1 MKAST
6 PIGIVVC
13 IVGILAGATIEGTPL
28 GGLLN
33 VPAILIIFG
42 GIAGVSIATSGMEVM
57 KLMPTLYKKAMTP
70 EFPDIPATVR
80 QLVGYAEKA
89 RKEGLLALEAQVKD
103 IDDPFLKRGLQMGI
117 DGTDPEE
124 LRAVLEGEISAKKA
138 EDKVAAKFF
147 TAMGGY
153 APTVGIIGT
162 VVGLIHVLE
171 NLSDPASLGPL
182 IAGAF
187 VATLW
192 GVLSANIFWLPMGA
206 KITRIS
212 DLQAAQMELLVGS
225 EQCRKALDDS
235 FQRPVLSSTK
245 GSTGAPVSVMG
256 LLLPLAV
263 TEPVVKSTPVNSS
276 LPSTKGVVVPL
287 FRISRLN

>member
-1 MKAST
+1 MDPASL
-6 PIGIVVC
+6 IGIV
-13 IVGILAGATIEGTPL
+13 LAIGALLTMMIMEGSSPL
-28 GGLLN
+28 SI
-33 VPAILIIFG
+33 ILIPPLILVFG
-42 GIAGVSIATSGMEVM
+42 GTFGAAIAGSAMADVKKVGAWFKMALLPAKVPPVSERIAT
-57 KLMPTLYKKAMTP
+57 
-70 EFPDIPATVR
+70 
-80 QLVGYAEKA
+80 LVSLAEKA

-124 LRAVLEGEISAKKA
+124 LRQVLEGEIAAKKS

-153 APTVGIIGT
+153 APTIGIIGT

-182 IAGAF
+182 IASAF

-212 DLQAAQMELLVGS
+212 ELQAAQMELLVEGITEIQAGTSPRAVRQKLTALVPPS
-225 EQCRKALDDS
+225 EVAREA
-235 FQRPVLSSTK
+235 
-245 GSTGAPVSVMG
+245 A
-256 LLLPLAV
+256 
-263 TEPVVKSTPVNSS
+263 
-276 LPSTKGVVVPL
+276 
-287 FRISRLN
+287 

>member
-1 MKAST
+1 VDPASL
-6 PIGIVVC
+6 IGIVLALVALLATMVMEGSSPMA
-13 IVGILAGATIEGTPL
+13 IILLPPL
-28 GGLLN
+28 
-33 VPAILIIFG
+33 ILVFG
-42 GIAGVSIATSGMEVM
+42 GTFGAAIAGSAMADVKKIGGWFKQALLPPQVPPISDRIQTLVS
-57 KLMPTLYKKAMTP
+57 L
-70 EFPDIPATVR
+70 
-80 QLVGYAEKA
+80 AEKA
-89 RKEGLLALEAQVKD
+89 RKEGLLALEAQVKA

-212 DLQAAQMELLVGS
+212 ELQAAQMELLVEGITEIQAGTSPRAVRLKLTSLVPPS
-225 EQCRKALDDS
+225 E
-235 FQRPVLSSTK
+235 
-245 GSTGAPVSVMG
+245 
-256 LLLPLAV
+256 
-263 TEPVVKSTPVNSS
+263 VKQQEAA
-276 LPSTKGVVVPL
+276 
-287 FRISRLN
+287 

>member
-1 MKAST
+1 MTDLKKLPLWMKMGVMPAKVPPASDQ
-6 PIGIVVC
+6 
-13 IVGILAGATIEGTPL
+13 
-28 GGLLN
+28 
-33 VPAILIIFG
+33 
-42 GIAGVSIATSGMEVM
+42 IAT
-57 KLMPTLYKKAMTP
+57 L
-70 EFPDIPATVR
+70 VR
-80 QLVGYAEKA
+80 LAEKA

-103 IDDPFLKRGLQMGI
+103 IDNPFLKRGLQMGI

-138 EDKVAAKFF
+138 EDKVGAKFF

-171 NLSDPASLGPL
+171 NLDKPESLGPL

-206 KITRIS
+206 KILRIS
-212 DLQAAQMELLVGS
+212 DLQSAQMELLVEGITEIQAGTSPRAVRQKLTALVPPS
-225 EQCRKALDDS
+225 EVAREA
-235 FQRPVLSSTK
+235 
-245 GSTGAPVSVMG
+245 A
-256 LLLPLAV
+256 
-263 TEPVVKSTPVNSS
+263 
-276 LPSTKGVVVPL
+276 
-287 FRISRLN
+287 

>member
-1 MKAST
+1 M
-6 PIGIVVC
+6 
-13 IVGILAGATIEGTPL
+13 ILEGSSPTAIILVAPMLLVFGGTFGAAVAGAAMADVTKV
-28 GGLLN
+28 GGW
-33 VPAILIIFG
+33 F
-42 GIAGVSIATSGMEVM
+42 
-57 KLMPTLYKKAMTP
+57 KKALLP
-70 EFPDIPATVR
+70 EKVPPLTDRIQV
-80 QLVGYAEKA
+80 LVSLAEKA

-124 LRAVLEGEISAKKA
+124 LRTVLEGEISAKKG

-212 DLQAAQMELLVGS
+212 ELQAAQMELLVEGITEIQAGTSPRAVRLKLTSLVPPS
-225 EQCRKALDDS
+225 E
-235 FQRPVLSSTK
+235 
-245 GSTGAPVSVMG
+245 
-256 LLLPLAV
+256 
-263 TEPVVKSTPVNSS
+263 VKQQEAA
-276 LPSTKGVVVPL
+276 
-287 FRISRLN
+287 

>member
-1 MKAST
+1 VDPAT
-6 PIGIVVC
+6 LIGIVLAL
-13 IVGILAGATIEGTPL
+13 VGVFAAMILEGGSPLAIFLLPPLVLVFLGTFGA
-28 GGLLN
+28 
-33 VPAILIIFG
+33 A
-42 GIAGVSIATSGMEVM
+42 IAGSSMADVKKIGGWFKLA
-57 KLMPTLYKKAMTP
+57 LMPAKVPPIADRISTLVT
-70 EFPDIPATVR
+70 
-80 QLVGYAEKA
+80 LAEKA

-124 LRAVLEGEISAKKA
+124 LRAVLEGEIGAKKA

-192 GVLSANIFWLPMGA
+192 GVLTANIFWLPMGT

-212 DLQAAQMELLVGS
+212 DLQAAQMELLVEGITEIQAGTSPRAVRLKLTSLVPPS
-225 EQCRKALDDS
+225 EVEREA
-235 FQRPVLSSTK
+235 
-245 GSTGAPVSVMG
+245 A
-256 LLLPLAV
+256 
-263 TEPVVKSTPVNSS
+263 
-276 LPSTKGVVVPL
+276 
-287 FRISRLN
+287 